1 VLGNSNK
8 LFRMMVARD
17 GVERFSAPCNQQVA
31 DYTMDTKDK
40 EDSKDICCVR
50 FVCGFSS
57 IMLRCGACKNCCG
70 PKTRLGKNR
79 GKKVAVITTQRRM
92 SARAIARIRLAQKHL
107 GQDGAGIKRA
117 LNSRTWRKE
126 AEPGQT
132 LVSSPLS
139 GLRKVIGQCSPCT
152 VVHFDAQSGLVV
164 RADRTHPLQIG

>member
-1 VLGNSNK
+1 
-8 LFRMMVARD
+8 MVARD

-31 DYTMDTKDK
+31 DYTMETKDK

-57 IMLRCGACKNCCG
+57 KILLLMLGCGACKNCCDQ
-70 PKTRLGKNR
+70 RLRWAKNR
-79 GKKVAVITTQRRM
+79 EKKVAVITTQRRM
-92 SARAIARIRLAQKHL
+92 SARAIARIRLAQKHV

-139 GLRKVIGQCSPCT
+139 GLRTVIGQCSPCT
-152 VVHFDAQSGLVV
+152 VVHFEAQSGLVV

>member
-1 VLGNSNK
+1 
-8 LFRMMVARD
+8 MVARD
-17 GVERFSAPCNQQVA
+17 GVERFSAPWNQQVA

-40 EDSKDICCVR
+40 GDSKDIYCVR
-50 FVCGFSS
+50 FVCGFRPRYCCSCWGAGRAR
-57 IMLRCGACKNCCG
+57 IAADQRLRWA
-70 PKTRLGKNR
+70 KNR

-92 SARAIARIRLAQKHL
+92 SARAIARIRLAQKHV

-139 GLRKVIGQCSPCT
+139 GLRTVIGQCSPCT
-152 VVHFDAQSGLVV
+152 VVHFEAQSGLVV